1 MFLDTDHVE
10 ERRGAFEVAVGA
22 RTKLFTN
29 KPLARGKK
37 QRVFAL
43 CRPSLQGSACCLY
56 LYIYIYILYLKQVYE
71 DSNLDTVSCMIF
83 FLYNLQQSCCVY
95 AWAQKSL

>member
-29 KPLARGKK
+29 KPLARGKNNASSPF
-37 QRVFAL
+37 VDPL
-43 CRPSLQGSACCLY
+43 CKDLHVVCI
-56 LYIYIYILYLKQVYE
+56 YIYIYPVFKASI
-71 DSNLDTVSCMIF
+71 
-83 FLYNLQQSCCVY
+83 
-95 AWAQKSL
+95 